1 MYYIF
6 CVDERGGRMF
16 MKRRQSQDRALR
28 ERVLAL
34 AAGHTLWMSN
44 YSARQFTEGGGFTV
58 DDNYTEKA
66 GAGDYCFVEDK
77 EFDLSNCEGIILY
90 NWNRHYPSDVKWTV
104 DLEAEGFVQ
113 TAQTEFVGH
122 SHEKI
127 TETIYQKE
135 VVR

>member
-16 MKRRQSQDRALR
+16 MKRRQSQDRILR

-34 AAGHTLWMSN
+34 SAGHTLWMST
-44 YSARQFTEGGGFTV
+44 YSAKQFTEGGLFTV
-58 DDNYTEKA
+58 DDDYLQKA

-77 EFDLSNCEGIILY
+77 GFDLSECEGVILY
-90 NWNRHYPSDVKWTV
+90 NWNRHYPADVKWET
-104 DLEAEGFVQ
+104 DLIAEGFSL
-113 TAQTEFVGH
+113 TAQNEFAGH

-127 TETIYQKE
+127 TEEIYKRE
-135 VVR
+135 AAR